1 MSGFTLEPWGIL
13 CRYPYVFLNNGHF
26 SDEFKAAT
34 SSVTAA
40 ATMYG
45 EIPREHWSYPAWVLK
60 DKAAAARRTMKRN
73 GVLYGGCV
81 PPCMAC
87 RPCNIPPHLSMW

>member
-1 MSGFTLEPWGIL
+1 MRPVHIGFTVKCGPG
-13 CRYPYVFLNNGHF
+13 CGRYPYVFLNNGHF

-34 SSVTAA
+34 SNVTAA

-45 EIPREHWSYPAWVLK
+45 EIPKEHWSYPAWVPQ
-60 DKAAAARRTMKRN
+60 DKAAAARRRMERN

-81 PPCMAC
+81 P
-87 RPCNIPPHLSMW
+87 